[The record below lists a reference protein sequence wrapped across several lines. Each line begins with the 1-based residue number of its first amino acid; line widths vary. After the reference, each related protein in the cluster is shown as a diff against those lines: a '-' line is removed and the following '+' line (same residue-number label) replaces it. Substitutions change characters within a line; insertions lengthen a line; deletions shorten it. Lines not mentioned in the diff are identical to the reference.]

1 MIRNFVVALCL
12 MGGLAIHAVMPTPA
26 EACGYIR
33 APVDTKA
40 ELAAIQ
46 KALPQ
51 AKLSDAER
59 EQVMQLLET
68 ARRGKTARMTS
79 EFERALADAMKL
91 LGIERIFQKHS
102 YMTIRIPV
110 VTS

>member
-1 MIRNFVVALCL
+1 MS
-12 MGGLAIHAVMPTPA
+12 
-26 EACGYIR
+26 
-33 APVDTKA
+33 APPS
-40 ELAAIQ
+40 IPRPSSQRFQ

-68 ARRGKTARMTS
+68 ARRGKTARVTS

-102 YMTIRIPV
+102 CMTIRIPV